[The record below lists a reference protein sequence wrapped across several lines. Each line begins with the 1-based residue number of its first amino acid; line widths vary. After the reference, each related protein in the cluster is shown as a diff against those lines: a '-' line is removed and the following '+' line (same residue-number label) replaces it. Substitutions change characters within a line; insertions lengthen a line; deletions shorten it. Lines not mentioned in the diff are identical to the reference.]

1 MDQVRLDRE
10 PFMIT
15 KKRTRRRY
23 EFTMRLQSPEQMAH
37 LLCSPAYARG
47 LSESIEA
54 AGKGNLIEI
63 EMDLKG

>member
-1 MDQVRLDRE
+1 
-10 PFMIT
+10 
-15 KKRTRRRY
+15 
-23 EFTMRLQSPEQMAH
+23 MRIQSPEQMAH